1 MHLWVSQRCIVGSTD
16 VNEQKVHEVVYLTGV
31 SLHGDLTRLYNQAL
45 YNQAGVVVNLSG
57 RGVHRGMVLI
67 IDPLSTVTREM
78 GLFPRIPEMEV

>member
-1 MHLWVSQRCIVGSTD
+1 MEIF
-16 VNEQKVHEVVYLTGV
+16 
-31 SLHGDLTRLYNQAL
+31 TRLYNQAL